1 MEKSTELLQTTML
14 FYNIK
19 NLNMDNYTIKE
30 GKTIAIISYIT
41 WIGTLIAFFMHNEKR
56 NPFAAFHIRQSI
68 GISLFSMVN
77 SVFLIRYIGVWTAG
91 LIGFGLLVLLIIG
104 LIGAIQGE
112 EKKIP
117 LFGDIFQDWFKG
129 IA

>member
-1 MEKSTELLQTTML
+1 
-14 FYNIK
+14 
-19 NLNMDNYTIKE
+19 MDSYTVKE

-41 WIGTLIAFFMHNEKR
+41 WIGLLIAFFMHNEKR
-56 NPFAAFHIRQSI
+56 NAFAAFHIRQSI

-77 SVFLIRYIGVWTAG
+77 SVFLMRYIGLWTSGFIAIG
-91 LIGFGLLVLLIIG
+91 LFILLIIG